1 MRTASGSYTSL
12 ALRMGEIRRIAS
24 DPRGRRALESAVL
37 AVRDPKNAARVF
49 NLHGHPELKPLLGC
63 RKAPTLEAAL
73 GQVIYSRGLSCHLFS
88 RRTPRGLGLCALFPG
103 GRESALA
110 CAGGD
115 QGLDP
120 TSQFEQDHRQARLRH
135 RECRKRR
142 RGEAT
147 ALQQAAAPAKK
158 RRSARRS
165 PMERALVQAVAE
177 DFRARVAV
185 GSYFLY
191 LPVAYGPA
199 HDKKVCPCLPRPRG
213 RRPHPPTSWAQTARN
228 CGPSP
233 PPPRGG
239 ATDGLLSAR
248 EFEASG

>member
-1 MRTASGSYTSL
+1 MTFIFPSHTPWIGL
-12 ALRMGEIRRIAS
+12 
-24 DPRGRRALESAVL
+24 
-37 AVRDPKNAARVF
+37 VF
-49 NLHGHPELKPLLGC
+49 
-63 RKAPTLEAAL
+63 
-73 GQVIYSRGLSCHLFS
+73 
-88 RRTPRGLGLCALFPG
+88 LFPG

-185 GSYFLY
+185 GSYFSVPSSCVWSSTRQESLPMFAKAARPATTSADE
-191 LPVAYGPA
+191 LGPDCEELRPVAAAAEGGY
-199 HDKKVCPCLPRPRG
+199 
-213 RRPHPPTSWAQTARN
+213 RRSSV
-228 CGPSP
+228 GS
-233 PPPRGG
+233 
-239 ATDGLLSAR
+239 
-248 EFEASG
+248 